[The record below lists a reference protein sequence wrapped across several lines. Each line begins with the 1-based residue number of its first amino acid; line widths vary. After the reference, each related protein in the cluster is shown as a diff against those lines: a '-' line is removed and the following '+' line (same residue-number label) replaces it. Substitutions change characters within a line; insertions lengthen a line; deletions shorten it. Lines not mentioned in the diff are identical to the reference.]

1 MRIVPQ
7 ARAGIVERL
16 GRYHRQLEPGLALV
30 IPFVDRVR
38 PLIDLREQV
47 VSFQPQAVITE
58 DNLNVQIDTVLY
70 YTVINPKDV
79 TYEVANPIQAIEQ
92 LTLTTLRNIV
102 GGIDLEEAL
111 TSRDTINVQLR
122 TVLDEATARWG
133 IRVNRVELKGIDP
146 PPTITEAMEKQM
158 RAERDKRATVLTAEG
173 HKQAE
178 ILTAE
183 GEQRAAI
190 LRAEGVR
197 QAVILEAEGRE
208 GGAGPARGRR
218 GPGDHDGVRRDP
230 RGQPGPRAPHLS
242 VPTAAPEDRGGRV
255 VEALDHPQ
263 RGRAGDR
270 QDRLQPRERAVG
282 PSTALRIARDSARRP
297 NLVFIGESERAFS
310 VIRTAVALA
319 IAIACLMSPAM
330 GEGGIERLVRRPGRR
345 LHLLRGRP
353 RRDDRHRRRRRHL
366 HGGHADRAAP
376 AGLLGRLC
384 LHGWSFPVP
393 DLRAG
398 EHERHLVPRLRR
410 QQRKRRQ

>member
-1 MRIVPQ
+1 MSTAPLAASGPSAGLIVLIALAIVAIILVFRSVRIVPQ

-16 GRYHRQLEPGLALV
+16 GRYHRQLEPGLTMV
-30 IPFVDRVR
+30 IPFVDRVL

-111 TSRDTINVQLR
+111 TSRDTINSQLR

-146 PPTITEAMEKQM
+146 PPTIQEAMEKQM

-173 HKQAE
+173 TKQAE

-197 QAVILEAEGRE
+197 QAVILQAEGEKEAQVLRAAGEAQAIGTVFGAIHEGNPDRE
-208 GGAGPARGRR
+208 LLTYQYLQQLPKI
-218 GPGDHDGVRRDP
+218 
-230 RGQPGPRAPHLS
+230 
-242 VPTAAPEDRGGRV
+242 AA
-255 VEALDHPQ
+255 
-263 RGRAGDR
+263 
-270 QDRLQPRERAVG
+270 
-282 PSTALRIARDSARRP
+282 
-297 NLVFIGESERAFS
+297 GESSKLWIIPNEL
-310 VIRTAVALA
+310 IQA
-319 IAIACLMSPAM
+319 IDKIGSNLGTRPPAD
-330 GEGGIERLVRRPGRR
+330 G
-345 LHLLRGRP
+345 
-353 RRDDRHRRRRRHL
+353 
-366 HGGHADRAAP
+366 
-376 AGLLGRLC
+376 
-384 LHGWSFPVP
+384 
-393 DLRAG
+393 
-398 EHERHLVPRLRR
+398 
-410 QQRKRRQ
+410 QT

>member
-1 MRIVPQ
+1 MRIIPQ

-16 GRYHRQLEPGLALV
+16 GRYHRQLEPGLALI
-30 IPFVDRVR
+30 IPFVDRVK

-111 TSRDTINVQLR
+111 TSRDTINTQLR

-173 HKQAE
+173 TKQAE

-197 QAVILEAEGRE
+197 QAVILEAEGAKEAQVLRAAGE
-208 GGAGPARGRR
+208 GAG
-218 GPGDHDGVRRDP
+218 DHHRVRRDP
-230 RGQPGPRAPHLS
+230 RGQPRPRAAHLS
-242 VPTAAPEDRGGRV
+242 VPAAAPEDRGGRV
-255 VEALDHPQ
+255 LEAVDHPQ

-270 QDRLQPRERAVG
+270 QDRHEAGERPAGPRSRAV
-282 PSTALRIARDSARRP
+282 IARDSPARRTY
-297 NLVFIGESERAFS
+297 G
-310 VIRTAVALA
+310 
-319 IAIACLMSPAM
+319 
-330 GEGGIERLVRRPGRR
+330 
-345 LHLLRGRP
+345 
-353 RRDDRHRRRRRHL
+353 HR
-366 HGGHADRAAP
+366 
-376 AGLLGRLC
+376 
-384 LHGWSFPVP
+384 
-393 DLRAG
+393 
-398 EHERHLVPRLRR
+398 
-410 QQRKRRQ
+410 

>member
-1 MRIVPQ
+1 MPQIALPLAAWGPSAGLIVLIALAVVALILLVRAVRIIPQ

-16 GRYHRQLEPGLALV
+16 GRYHRQLEPGLALI
-30 IPFVDRVR
+30 IPFVDRVK

-70 YTVINPKDV
+70 YTVINAKDV

-111 TSRDTINVQLR
+111 TSRDPINTQLR

-173 HKQAE
+173 TKQAE

-190 LRAEGVR
+190 LRAEGLR
-197 QAVILEAEGRE
+197 QATILEAEGLKEAQVLRAAGEAQAITTVFGAIHEGNPDRE
-208 GGAGPARGRR
+208 LLTYQYLQQLPKI
-218 GPGDHDGVRRDP
+218 
-230 RGQPGPRAPHLS
+230 
-242 VPTAAPEDRGGRV
+242 AA
-255 VEALDHPQ
+255 
-263 RGRAGDR
+263 
-270 QDRLQPRERAVG
+270 
-282 PSTALRIARDSARRP
+282 
-297 NLVFIGESERAFS
+297 GESSKLWIIPNE
-310 VIRTAVALA
+310 VVQA
-319 IAIACLMSPAM
+319 IDKIGTNL
-330 GEGGIERLVRRPGRR
+330 GNGRPGQ
-345 LHLLRGRP
+345 
-353 RRDDRHRRRRRHL
+353 
-366 HGGHADRAAP
+366 AP
-376 AGLLGRLC
+376 T
-384 LHGWSFPVP
+384 
-393 DLRAG
+393 
-398 EHERHLVPRLRR
+398 
-410 QQRKRRQ
+410 Q